1 MAITAKIPPGPS
13 NMLFTGGLPKDV
25 SGQIDF
31 YSSLAQEYGDYV
43 KVNVMPGFTFYLV
56 LDPDGIEHILQTHQN
71 RYRKPDRFNHAFGV
85 LAGNGLVTS
94 EGSFWLRQR
103 RLMQPGFHKEAMVGL
118 TEMLA
123 INIQWLLKE
132 WDQLPD
138 GSEIDLSHEMMRLTL
153 KNVGMALFGI
163 DISDQSN
170 KIGPNLIKAF
180 QHARYKLNAPIAL
193 PEWLPTKE
201 NKDFKVALSALDE
214 VVWEIIAEHKKNS
227 AGGTDLLS
235 MLIAA
240 QDADTGER
248 MTDQQLRDEVITIL
262 IAGHDTVGAALCWA
276 FILLSQ
282 NHDKRKI
289 LNEQVRQLKGKY
301 PEWSDMAAIP
311 YVKHVF
317 DESMRLYPPAW
328 GQPREALEDDVV
340 EGYLIEKGHMIS
352 LCQFMTHR
360 DPRFWSE
367 PGKFLPERFA
377 DDSGE
382 HRPKFA
388 YFPFGGGSRMC
399 IGNNFATME
408 AILAI
413 AGIVQKYD
421 LDLVADQEIGMD
433 LTFTLKPKG
442 AVKCILRRAS

>member
-1 MAITAKIPPGPS
+1 
-13 NMLFTGGLPKDV
+13 
-25 SGQIDF
+25 
-31 YSSLAQEYGDYV
+31 
-43 KVNVMPGFTFYLV
+43 
-56 LDPDGIEHILQTHQN
+56 
-71 RYRKPDRFNHAFGV
+71 
-85 LAGNGLVTS
+85 
-94 EGSFWLRQR
+94 
-103 RLMQPGFHKEAMVGL
+103 
-118 TEMLA
+118 
-123 INIQWLLKE
+123 
-132 WDQLPD
+132 
-138 GSEIDLSHEMMRLTL
+138 
-153 KNVGMALFGI
+153 MALFGI
-163 DISDQSN
+163 DISDQSS

-201 NKDFKVALSALDE
+201 NKDFKLALSALDE

-227 AGGTDLLS
+227 AGGADLLS

-248 MTDQQLRDEVITIL
+248 MTEQQLRDEVITIL

-282 NHDKRKI
+282 NHDKRQI

-301 PEWSDMAAIP
+301 PEWSDMAAMP

-360 DPRFWSE
+360 DPRYWSE
-367 PGKFLPERFA
+367 PEKFLPERFA
-377 DDSGE
+377 DGSE
-382 HRPKFA
+382 QRRPKFA

-408 AILAI
+408 AMLAI
-413 AGIVQKYD
+413 AGIAQKYD
-421 LDLVADQEIGMD
+421 LDMVPDQKIEMD
-433 LTFTLKPKG
+433 LTFTLKPKD
-442 AVKCILRRAS
+442 AVNCILRRAC